1 MAGLDR
7 IIDGILS
14 DAEAEAVQIEKTAEE
29 KAKKLIDDTQ
39 NECTVELDALK
50 KKADDDALKYKKRIA
65 AAVEARTRIIIL
77 KEKQQILDKML
88 LDSYHKLCDMP
99 REDYEKLLKKLF
111 LNNIRPGECTVYFSQ
126 TDIDGLSKEFISELE
141 KCASEK
147 NCTMTVSKDPRNIS
161 GGFILA
167 YGGVEENCSFEA
179 LFEANKNVLSDR
191 AAEVLFS
198 ESR

>member
-1 MAGLDR
+1 MAGLNR
-7 IIDGILS
+7 IVDGILS
-14 DAEAEAVQIEKTAEE
+14 DAEAEAAQITKAAEE

-39 NECTVELDALK
+39 SECAVELDVLK
-50 KKADDDALKYKKRIA
+50 KRADEDALKYKKRIA
-65 AAVEARTRIIIL
+65 GAVDAKTRIIIL

-88 LDSYHKLCDMP
+88 HNSYNALCDMP

-111 LNNIRPGECTVYFSQ
+111 DKNIREGECTVYFSQ
-126 TDIDGLSKEFISELE
+126 TDIDGLGEDFMSELK
-141 KCASEK
+141 KCAAEK
-147 NCTMTVSKDPRNIS
+147 NCTIKVSKEPRDIS

-179 LFEANKNVLSDR
+179 LYEANKNVLSDR